1 MSLVAVVE
9 GIDERLQTL
18 NGSPHNLVVLDYEPA
33 AIQVSPIALVLFSGF
48 DGRNTAGQ
56 ITTTPWE
63 ITVRLMV
70 KWQDNEGAEAQLRRL
85 VDAALYALDTGAK
98 LGGRI
103 DSGLAQM
110 PRASAGFTKFGGTDY
125 RLADITVRAVDK
137 PASVVA
143 P

>member
-1 MSLVAVVE
+1 MSLVAVVA

-18 NGSPHNLVVLDYEPA
+18 NAPPHNLVVLDYEPA

-56 ITTTPWE
+56 VTTTPWE

-70 KWQDNEGAEAQLRRL
+70 KWQDNEGAERQLRAL
-85 VDAALYALDTGAK
+85 VDAVLYALDTGVQ
-98 LGGRI
+98 LGGRLT
-103 DSGLAQM
+103 SGLAQT
-110 PRASAGFTKFGGTDY
+110 PRGTAGFTKFGGTDY

-137 PASVVA
+137 TTSVLAS
-143 P
+143 